1 MHNSEKEDFVSILL
15 VLLRVKTNTYVS
27 LVQEKML
34 TNYITN
40 KNIEIWKCLKPY
52 IKKLNDKKW
61 EITEWTIPKK
71 AV

>member
-40 KNIEIWKCLKPY
+40 KNIEI
-52 IKKLNDKKW
+52 
-61 EITEWTIPKK
+61 
-71 AV
+71 